1 MEIRRFGV
9 GHRRPE
15 GPPGTT
21 NLEAQVIHSD
31 ARGLVAELAFK
42 RRGRISPHENPNTT
56 WFCVIEGGGIVQV
69 GDEQRRVGPGD
80 AVLWPPGVTHAAWTV
95 GTQMRAI
102 VVEFAGPDDSRIRG
116 ILEGTARRLGAGERR
131 AAKKAVGRVTR
142 LPSTTAAG
150 RGATPVRADTDA
162 ETEGE
167 PD

>member
-9 GHRRPE
+9 GYRRPE

-21 NLEAQVIHSD
+21 NLEGQVIHSD

-42 RRGRISPHENPNTT
+42 RRGRITPHENPNTT
-56 WFCVIEGGGIVQV
+56 WFCVIEGGGFVQV

-80 AVLWPPGVTHAAWTV
+80 AVLWPAGITHAAWTV

-102 VVEFAGPDDSRIRG
+102 VVEFAGPDDARIRG
-116 ILEGTARRLGAGERR
+116 ILEGTARRLGPGERR
-131 AAKKAVGRVTR
+131 ATKKAVGRVTR
-142 LPSTTAAG
+142 LPSTTG
-150 RGATPVRADTDA
+150 TSLGATPVGVDV

>member
-9 GHRRPE
+9 GYRRPE

-21 NLEAQVIHSD
+21 NLEGQVIHSD

-42 RRGRISPHENPNTT
+42 RRGRIAPHENPNTT
-56 WFCVIEGGGIVQV
+56 WFCVIEGGGFVQV

-95 GTQMRAI
+95 GSQMRAI
-102 VVEFAGPDDSRIRG
+102 VVEFAGPDDARIRG
-116 ILEGTARRLGAGERR
+116 ILEGTARRLGPGERPST
-131 AAKKAVGRVTR
+131 KKAVGRVTR
-142 LPSTTAAG
+142 LPSMTGAG
-150 RGATPVRADTDA
+150 RSATPVHADR
-162 ETEGE
+162 ETADE